1 MKSRDYLFEV
11 APKIIPYELARR
23 GFISP
28 PPPLVLTFSVTAS
41 CRSLC
46 KTCLIGRTF
55 LDNPDLAKQDL
66 TLEEVRKVF
75 KSLGH
80 VYFFNVSG
88 GEPFMRMD
96 LAEIMRLAAIHLTPR
111 LMHIPTNALAP
122 RAIEKTTH
130 KILTYMDK
138 YLPSSVPITIKPSI
152 DGVGAMHD
160 YIRGI
165 KGNWEK
171 LNETIDRLLAISAK
185 HPRLHVDLGTVIS
198 NLNIH
203 HLDEIENWVH
213 ARGVESYRHEIAEQ
227 RVEFHNIGD
236 PITPPPDVYEKLT
249 QRFAEKILQNVK
261 KKAFLTRT
269 TEAVRL
275 AYYHVAV
282 QNLRQRRQVTPCYG
296 GISNIHLNYNG
307 DIWPCCI
314 LGSEQLLGNVRDW
327 DYAIQQLLSSEQAR
341 KARTYIA
348 GKKCACPLANQWLSN
363 VLLTPRHMLKA
374 LYNLLVRFPLTKL
387 QSAQPIPVVHP
398 EEIEVHI
405 SGTASRQALVLHHA
419 GTIPTPEEAEIPLL
433 TSNAGQGSPEGVND
447 ESKQLLH
454 RVHHIQRIQRT
465 SQHLQ
470 QPEKAPPVHHVH
482 HIRQVSAS
490 SYVLRMDRHGLEF
503 TPGQYFTIG
512 KKGGLDAREYT
523 TYSSIQDDFLDFL
536 ITEVDGGKVSPA
548 LRQCTPGEPLEVEGP
563 DGYFRLHEKT
573 LSTTTY
579 YFIATGSG
587 IAPFHSFVQSYPGL
601 DYTLLHGVRV
611 AADCY
616 DSDAYDAERYIS
628 CVSRE
633 AAGKFHGRVTD
644 YLREHPVDPGALYYL
659 CGNCDMLF
667 EVYDILTQKNV
678 PPEHIVTEVFY

>member
-1 MKSRDYLFEV
+1 MKLRDYVFEV

-23 GFISP
+23 GFINP
-28 PPPLVLTFSVTAS
+28 PNPLVLTYSVTAA

-46 KTCLIGRTF
+46 KTCLIGRTY

-66 TLEEVRKVF
+66 NLEEIEKVF
-75 KSLGH
+75 ASLGH

-96 LAEIMRLAAIHLTPR
+96 LAEIIRLAAIHLKPR

-122 RAIEKTTH
+122 RAIEKITY
-130 KILTYMDK
+130 KILDYMDE
-138 YLPSSVPITIKPSI
+138 YLPPSVPISIKPSI

-171 LNETIDRLLAISAK
+171 LNETIDRLLAIRAK
-185 HPRLHVDLGTVIS
+185 NPRLHVDLGTVIS

-203 HLDEIENWVH
+203 HLDDIENWVH

-249 QRFAEKILQNVK
+249 QRFARKIVQNVK

-269 TEAVRL
+269 TEAVRV

-282 QNLRQRRQVTPCYG
+282 QNLKQRRQVTPCYG

-314 LGSEQLLGNVRDW
+314 LGSEKLLGNVRDW
-327 DYAIQQLLSSEQAR
+327 EYDMQRLLSSEQA
-341 KARTYIA
+341 KESKKYIA
-348 GKKCACPLANQWLSN
+348 DKKCACPLANQWLTN
-363 VLLTPRHMLKA
+363 VLLTPRHLFRA
-374 LYNLLVRFPLTKL
+374 LYNLFVLFPLTKL
-387 QSAQPIPVVHP
+387 QPAPAPRIVRP
-398 EEIEVHI
+398 EEIKVRI
-405 SGTASRQALVLHHA
+405 AGTAPRQAIVLRQA
-419 GTIPTPEEAEIPLL
+419 GTIPAPEEVEMPEF
-433 TSNAGQGSPEGVND
+433 SENGGQQTV
-447 ESKQLLH
+447 H
-454 RVHHIQRIQRT
+454 RIHHIQRIQTT

-470 QPEKAPPVHHVH
+470 KPDQETVVHRVQQ
-482 HIRQVSAS
+482 IRQVSGS
-490 SYVLRMDRHGLEF
+490 TYVLRMDRHGVEF
-503 TPGQYFTIG
+503 TPGQYFVIG
-512 KKGGLDAREYT
+512 KKGSLDAREYT
-523 TYSSIQDDFLDFL
+523 IYSSIQDEFLEFL
-536 ITEVDGGKVSPA
+536 IAEVNGGLVSPT
-548 LRQCTPGEPLEVEGP
+548 LRRSAPGDSLEVQGP
-563 DGYFRLHEKT
+563 DGYFRIDERT
-573 LSTTTY
+573 RATTRHC
-579 YFIATGSG
+579 FIATGTG
-587 IAPFHSFVQSYPGL
+587 IAPFHSFILSYPEL
-601 DYTLLHGVRV
+601 DYTLLHGVRY

-616 DSDAYDAERYIS
+616 DSEAYNPERYIA

-633 AAGKFHGRVTD
+633 EGGKFQGRVTD
-644 YLREHPVDPGALYYL
+644 YLRTYPADPDTLYYL

-667 EVYDILTQKNV
+667 DAYEILVHQGV
-678 PPEHIVTEVFY
+678 PRNNITAEVFY